1 MGFLT
6 KGFKVQMGYPDKG
19 QKWMSYQEL
28 VKDLNWIKIN
38 PEFRRRL
45 LGMIVFGALSGN
57 NIGIGSAFRS
67 TANAKMYFL
76 QRYSLCGPVPKSAW
90 DAANKKLNGTYRK
103 WNGKNYKLKPNCAP
117 IAAPGNSYHEPVNPE
132 GECFAVDLTGDTNFA
147 IYISSA
153 FGLVTLANLA
163 GEKWHC
169 QPIEFPRSRSE
180 IDVNTDLPLKYFNYD
195 NILDLNKLK

>member
-6 KGFKVQMGYPDKG
+6 KGLRVQIGYPDKG
-19 QKWMSYQEL
+19 QKWVNYQEL
-28 VKDLNWIKIN
+28 VKDSIWIKIN

-57 NIGIGSAFRS
+57 NIGIGSTFRT
-67 TANAKMYFL
+67 TATAKIYFL
-76 QRYSLCGPVPKSAW
+76 QRYSLCGPVSKSVW

-103 WNGKNYKLKPNCAP
+103 WNGENYKLKPNCTP
-117 IAAPGNSYHEPVNPE
+117 IAAPGGSYHEPVNLE
-132 GECFAVDLTGDTNFA
+132 GECFAVDLTGDTIFA
-147 IYISSA
+147 VGISEW
-153 FGLVTLANLA
+153 FGLTTLANLA

-169 QPIEFPRSRSE
+169 QPIELPRSRSE
-180 IDVNTDLPLKYFNYD
+180 IDMNTDLPLKYFNYG